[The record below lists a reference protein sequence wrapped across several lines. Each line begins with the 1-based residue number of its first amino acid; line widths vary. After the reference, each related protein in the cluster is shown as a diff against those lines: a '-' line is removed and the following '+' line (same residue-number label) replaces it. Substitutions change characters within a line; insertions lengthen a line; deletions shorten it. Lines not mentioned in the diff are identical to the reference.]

1 VGTSSSIAELA
12 GKFTKAAA
20 TMQKDRKI
28 AVGAGAFATK
38 KIILA
43 EASRKGVTPTS
54 KIAGK
59 KWGVRYKLAGSVDPS
74 ALVAINGPFH
84 LVDNPTKAHQIGP
97 RTKGRRKSG
106 KKAVSFGGI
115 ARATVK
121 HPGTQGKGIF
131 PVAKAKARIVVPK
144 IMAESVINSFGRT
157 FK

>member
-1 VGTSSSIAELA
+1 MGTSRSVAELA
-12 GKFTKAAA
+12 GKFSKAAA
-20 TMQKDRKI
+20 TMSKDRKT
-28 AVGAGAFATK
+28 AVGAGALATK

-43 EASRKGVTPTS
+43 EASAKGVSPSS

-59 KWGVRYKLAGSVDPS
+59 KWSVRYKIAGSVDPS

-84 LVDNPTKAHQIGP
+84 LVDNPTAAHTIGP

-115 ARATVK
+115 ARASVK
-121 HPGTQGKGIF
+121 HPGTKGKGIF
-131 PVAKAKARIVVPK
+131 PVAKAKAAVVAPR
-144 IMAESVINSFGRT
+144 IMAESILDGFART